1 MPEVGA
7 HMDVTRET
15 ILVVDD
21 EEGMRDVI
29 RAILEDEGYR
39 VFQAAATEA
48 AVYEGTRALRDT
60 ILHTLSHELRTP
72 MMFLMGY
79 GELLEKSAHKL
90 QDKEFFDFLH
100 GLRTG
105 SERLL
110 HLVESALLLSKL
122 ESGAL
127 QGQEEGLEVQTFQPD
142 PLVADTV
149 KGCQSQAAARL
160 VSLALHQGAAGAIIA
175 ADPRFFV
182 EIVRRLVDNAI
193 KFSKAEGGGVI
204 LRTRTD
210 HGHWVLDI
218 VDRGV
223 GIRPDVLS
231 HIFQAFRQVDREKM
245 EQQGAGLGLA
255 IVNGLVRVHGGQ
267 VDVESEPDRGST
279 FTVRLPLVTVGSRLS
294 IQDSSAEGKGVRR
307 EAVILQTISQRAS
320 PSPRPGV
327 DA

>member
-204 LRTRTD
+204 LRTYRS
-210 HGHWVLDI
+210 WSL
-218 VDRGV
+218 
-223 GIRPDVLS
+223 
-231 HIFQAFRQVDREKM
+231 
-245 EQQGAGLGLA
+245 GA
-255 IVNGLVRVHGGQ
+255 RH
-267 VDVESEPDRGST
+267 R
-279 FTVRLPLVTVGSRLS
+279 
-294 IQDSSAEGKGVRR
+294 
-307 EAVILQTISQRAS
+307 
-320 PSPRPGV
+320 RPGRGHPPRRAEPHLPGV
-327 DA
+327 PPGGSGKNGAAGCRTGTGHRQRVGPGTWRAGRRGE